1 MNRVHPGVNSR
12 FSPEAILIFRKIGRG
27 WGGISESPPWDCNQ
41 PTGPAGTLGRPQQAR
56 GRMPCD
62 HGTHRLR
69 VSGSSEHTT
78 DLIQIAPALGRAAHP
93 MAAAC
98 CRPGPTGPPARV
110 LPPVPAV
117 GVSLSGY
124 SNKYFN
130 GGHSSRKCSAPA
142 PVAEIARLQ
151 VVSAAPHAYPPD
163 DAHVLRLTLTLRGI
177 RSGTVSLSP
186 ETMRSC
192 IARNSRR
199 TIPKKPQRLARGEG
213 RCERCST
220 IDFSKRPSVFSS

>member
-1 MNRVHPGVNSR
+1 MPSELEADVTDEMNRVHPGVNSR

-41 PTGPAGTLGRPQQAR
+41 PTGPAGTLGRPQQAW

-78 DLIQIAPALGRAAHP
+78 DLIQIAPAPERAAHP

-98 CRPGPTGPPARV
+98 CRPGPTGRPAGYCHT
-110 LPPVPAV
+110 LPPQR

-124 SNKYFN
+124 S
-130 GGHSSRKCSAPA
+130 SLPMAERLSAPA
-142 PVAEIARLQ
+142 PVAKINRLQ
-151 VVSAAPHAYPPD
+151 VVSAAPHAYQPD
-163 DAHVLRLTLTLRGI
+163 DANVRLPLTLLGI
-177 RSGTVSLSP
+177 RSGTPIFLS
-186 ETMRSC
+186 RD
-192 IARNSRR
+192 
-199 TIPKKPQRLARGEG
+199 LA
-213 RCERCST
+213 
-220 IDFSKRPSVFSS
+220 

>member
-1 MNRVHPGVNSR
+1 
-12 FSPEAILIFRKIGRG
+12 
-27 WGGISESPPWDCNQ
+27 
-41 PTGPAGTLGRPQQAR
+41 
-56 GRMPCD
+56 
-62 HGTHRLR
+62 
-69 VSGSSEHTT
+69 
-78 DLIQIAPALGRAAHP
+78 
-93 MAAAC
+93 
-98 CRPGPTGPPARV
+98 
-110 LPPVPAV
+110 
-117 GVSLSGY
+117 
-124 SNKYFN
+124 
-130 GGHSSRKCSAPA
+130 
-142 PVAEIARLQ
+142 VAEIARLQ